1 MTFEIVL
8 GRFILGYSWERIA
21 ADYNLFQGG
30 LMLMGLILLLLA
42 PWIAAK
48 LRPIQDQS
56 IALE

>member
-30 LMLMGLILLLLA
+30 LMSICLILLLLA

-56 IALE
+56 IALK